1 MICDDMD
8 AVKDYEVVEKRK
20 VKYTSDWTLWA
31 CYIILCVVSVIEVF
45 SASSLDLKNGS
56 VYLPIESHVKFLLM
70 GLVAM
75 LVLEH
80 IHYKY
85 FKGLMLLAAPLSIL
99 LAVVVALFGESV
111 GGASRAIEI
120 GGLSLQAAE
129 PCKFT
134 VVLLLAYLL
143 ARFQKREGGLSTKG
157 ILLGF
162 GVMFLYVALLITQ
175 GGSNAFLIMLV
186 SCLMMIIA
194 GLPKRLLVVGWTCV
208 ALAVGSVLWLH
219 FSGNDDAADA
229 AAADAVA
236 VQSVDKKKE
245 NSSGFLKRLPV
256 WKSRIDDWLG
266 TGVPEYKKPTVYDH
280 DGNSQRHHASMAIAN
295 GRGIGVGPGNSRECS
310 RLQLAFSDFIY
321 AIILEELGLAGGII
335 VLLCYIGIVIR
346 AGMIGTQCK
355 NAYSTLLIMGM
366 ALMIS
371 MQALYHMGISVGLLP
386 VSGQPLPF
394 ISKGGTSILV
404 MSMAMGIMLSVSR
417 YAVEHTSEGL
427 RGIDADDELPHD
439 LRADNPSGVM

>member
-1 MICDDMD
+1 MD
-8 AVKDYEVVEKRK
+8 NVKGNVMEKKK

-45 SASSLDLKNGS
+45 SASSLELKNGN
-56 VYLPIESHVKFLLM
+56 VYSPIASHVKFLLL
-70 GLVAM
+70 GLVAI
-75 LVLEH
+75 LVLER

-85 FKGLMLLAAPLSIL
+85 FKGLMLLAAPLSVV
-99 LAVVVALFGESV
+99 LAVVVALFGKSV

-134 VVLLLAYLL
+134 VVLLLAYIF
-143 ARFQKREGGLSTKG
+143 ARFQKKEGGLSKKG
-157 ILLGF
+157 IVLGF
-162 GVMFLYVALLITQ
+162 GVMLLFVGLLITQ

-194 GLPKRLLVVGWTCV
+194 GLPTRLLVIGWTCV

-219 FSGNDDAADA
+219 FSGKNDAAGTAGETVA
-229 AAADAVA
+229 AQTVE
-236 VQSVDKKKE
+236 KKK
-245 NSSGFLKRLPV
+245 SDSGVLLKRLPV

-266 TGVPEYKKPTVYDH
+266 TGEPEYKKPTVYEH

-295 GRGIGVGPGNSRECS
+295 GKGIGVGPGNSRECS

-321 AIILEELGLAGGII
+321 AIILEELGLIGGIV

-355 NAYSTLLIMGM
+355 NAYPTLLIMGM

-394 ISKGGTSILV
+394 ISKGGTSILI
-404 MSMAMGIMLSVSR
+404 MSMAMGVMLSVSR
-417 YAVEHTSEGL
+417 YAVERTSEGL
-427 RGIDADDELPHD
+427 RGIEEDDELPQD
-439 LRADNPSGVM
+439 LRASNPSGVM

>member
-1 MICDDMD
+1 MD
-8 AVKDYEVVEKRK
+8 NVKDSVVGKRK
-20 VKYTSDWTLWA
+20 VKYSSDWTLWA

-56 VYLPIESHVKFLLM
+56 VYLPIASHVKFLLM
-70 GLVAM
+70 GLVAI

-85 FKGLMLLAAPLSIL
+85 FKGLMLLAVPLSIV
-99 LAVVVALFGESV
+99 LAIVVSLFGKSV

-120 GGLSLQAAE
+120 GGMSLQAAE

-134 VVLLLAYLL
+134 VVLLLAYIF
-143 ARFQKREGGLSTKG
+143 ARFQKKEGGLSTKG

-162 GVMFLYVALLITQ
+162 GVMFLFVGLLIAQ

-194 GLPKRLLVVGWTCV
+194 GLPTRLLVVGWTCV

-219 FSGNDDAADA
+219 FSGEEEAAQPVTGEIAEQTVKKDAP
-229 AAADAVA
+229 
-236 VQSVDKKKE
+236 
-245 NSSGFLKRLPV
+245 GGMLKRLPV
-256 WKSRIDDWLG
+256 WKSRIDEWLG
-266 TGVPEYKKPTVYDH
+266 TGVPEYQKATTYGH

-295 GRGIGVGPGNSRECS
+295 GNGIGVGPGNSRECS

-335 VLLCYIGIVIR
+335 VLLCYLGIVIR

-355 NAYSTLLIMGM
+355 NAYATLLIMGM

-394 ISKGGTSILV
+394 ISKGGTSILI

-417 YAVEHTSEGL
+417 YSVERTSEGL
-427 RGIDADDELPHD
+427 RGIEDDDELPHD
-439 LRADNPSGVM
+439 LRASNPSGVM